1 MPRRKRSFTAW
12 LRIVHRWISMTFIVV
27 AAVAILQLAPAGPI
41 TDVVVAVALVLLIA
55 LALSGI
61 WMAAQHYIVK
71 FRYARRPQP
80 APVVTS

>member
-1 MPRRKRSFTAW
+1 
-12 LRIVHRWISMTFIVV
+12 
-27 AAVAILQLAPAGPI
+27 
-41 TDVVVAVALVLLIA
+41 VALVLLIA